1 MSHTVKAKAKLLN
14 RARRIRGQVEALER
28 ALEQERECGEVLRLI
43 AAARGAMDSLMGE
56 VLEGHIREHASAG
69 RQTPRQAL
77 AAADDLIEI
86 VRAYLK

>member
-1 MSHTVKAKAKLLN
+1 MSHTIRGKAKLLN

-28 ALEQERECGEVLRLI
+28 ALEGERECGEVLRLI
-43 AAARGAMDSLMGE
+43 AAARGAMDSLMAE
-56 VLEGHIREHASAG
+56 VLEGHIREHASTDHGSPTA
-69 RQTPRQAL
+69 AL